1 VTRLNE
7 LQNYFHRS
15 TYVTI
20 NIKNKKTMVQK
31 TEDNKTA
38 LIIIDIQNDYFP
50 GGTMELA
57 SADDTAAKAANV
69 LSYFRKEEM
78 PVIHVQHR
86 TSRRSYFYP
95 IQKVL
100 KSISMTPLKTEKVI
114 TKNFQIVLETQ
125 NY

>member
-1 VTRLNE
+1 
-7 LQNYFHRS
+7 
-15 TYVTI
+15 
-20 NIKNKKTMVQK
+20 
-31 TEDNKTA
+31 
-38 LIIIDIQNDYFP
+38 
-50 GGTMELA
+50 MELA

-78 PVIHVQHR
+78 PVIHVQHIALQEGA
-86 TSRRSYFYP
+86 TFFYP

-100 KSISMTPLKTEKVI
+100 KHKSMTPLKTEKVI

>member
-1 VTRLNE
+1 
-7 LQNYFHRS
+7 
-15 TYVTI
+15 
-20 NIKNKKTMVQK
+20 MVQK

-69 LSYFRKEEM
+69 LSYFEKKKCLLST
-78 PVIHVQHR
+78 QHIALQEGA
-86 TSRRSYFYP
+86 YFYP

-100 KSISMTPLKTEKVI
+100 KSIKV
-114 TKNFQIVLETQ
+114 
-125 NY
+125 

>member
-1 VTRLNE
+1 
-7 LQNYFHRS
+7 
-15 TYVTI
+15 
-20 NIKNKKTMVQK
+20 MVQK

-69 LSYFRKEEM
+69 LSYLEECLLSTCN
-78 PVIHVQHR
+78 
-86 TSRRSYFYP
+86 TSHFKKGTFFYP

-100 KSISMTPLKTEKVI
+100 KSIKV
-114 TKNFQIVLETQ
+114 
-125 NY
+125 